1 VEGKVQT
8 ITELLFA
15 LLVAV
20 GALFV
25 PQQAAVVL
33 LALILLQLRRMS
45 RI

>member
-1 VEGKVQT
+1 MRT
-8 ITELLFA
+8 MTELGFG

-20 GALFV
+20 GAVLV

-33 LALILLQLRRMS
+33 LALILLQLQRMS